1 MAYARRTR
9 YPARR
14 STVRRTYR
22 KSSYRRKPS
31 YATRKRTYRKRPA
44 TKKRILNM
52 TSAKKRDTMV
62 HDNTTAT
69 PQVSST
75 LFPNQTNC
83 IPFIASARA
92 MNQADNKDYSR
103 ESQTVYVRGLAD
115 RFTVNTNDA
124 TAWEFRYVAF
134 RYKGAVIL
142 SGFSPGTYVY
152 NQNSNGGYNRVAGV
166 YQPSSVA
173 SLITEMFKGANGVD
187 WLSPQQASLDTSRI
201 SVVTDRKFSVKS
213 GNENGTFVRKSF
225 WIPYNANLVYGGD
238 ERGGKQVD
246 DPLSTSGLAGKGD
259 LYCIVFANAMGAPET
274 TSRAD
279 ILFDSTFY
287 WHEK

>member
-1 MAYARRTR
+1 
-9 YPARR
+9 
-14 STVRRTYR
+14 
-22 KSSYRRKPS
+22 
-31 YATRKRTYRKRPA
+31 
-44 TKKRILNM
+44 
-52 TSAKKRDTMV
+52 MV

-75 LFPNQTNC
+75 LFPNQTNI
-83 IPFIASARA
+83 IPFIASARGIS
-92 MNQADNKDYSR
+92 QAGNKDYSR
-103 ESQTVYVRGLAD
+103 ESQTVYVRGFAD
-115 RFTVNTNDA
+115 RFTVNTNDS

-134 RYKGAVIL
+134 RYKGAFIL
-142 SGFSPGTYVY
+142 DNAAPGTYFY

-166 YQPSSVA
+166 YQPSSVVG
-173 SLITEMFKGANGVD
+173 LIGEMFKGAGGQD
-187 WLSPQQASLDTSRI
+187 WLSPQQASLDPSRI
-201 SVVTDRKFSVKS
+201 SVVADRKFSVKS

-238 ERGGKQVD
+238 EVGDKQVAD
-246 DPLSTSGLAGKGD
+246 ALSTSGLAGKGD
-259 LYCIVFANAMGAPET
+259 LYCIIFANAMGAPET